1 MEIRYIYVDSPFW
14 RAEIGRISLF
24 IGDVDFEDSRISND
38 EFFRARES
46 GRLDDGTLIPYRQIP
61 CLCVDGKTIA
71 QTGGISRICGKLS
84 GLYPGDDLVRS
95 ALVDQVIDMAT
106 DITNLLGSINTEK
119 DEEKK
124 KQRRLKLVA
133 TALPNKIRYV
143 EEQLERD
150 AQEWFV
156 GESMTIADIAMWRL
170 FGWLTSGMIDY
181 FPTNLLAPFP
191 KLRRVCNKVNEQPKV
206 SEWVKLKYPKDY
218 PLGNF

>member
-1 MEIRYIYVDSPFW
+1 MEIRYVYVDSPFW
-14 RAEIGRISLF
+14 RAEIGRIALF
-24 IGDVDFEDSRISND
+24 IGDIDFEDARISND

-46 GRLDDGTLIPYRQIP
+46 GQLDDGTLIPYRQIP
-61 CLCVDGKTIA
+61 CLCIDGKSIA

-95 ALVDQVIDMAT
+95 ALVDQVVDMAT

-133 TALPNKIRYV
+133 TALPDKISYV

-150 AQEWFV
+150 GNEWFV
-156 GESMTIADIAMWRL
+156 SESMTIADIAMWRL

-181 FPTNLLAPFP
+181 FPTNQLAPFP
-191 KLRRVCNKVNEQPKV
+191 NLRRVCNTVSEQPKV
-206 SEWVKLKYPKDY
+206 SEWVKLTYPKDY

>member
-1 MEIRYIYVDSPFW
+1 MEVRYVYVDSPFW
-14 RAEIGRISLF
+14 RAEIGRIALF
-24 IGDVDFEDSRISND
+24 VGNIDFEDTRISNE

-46 GRLDDGTLIPYRQIP
+46 GRLDDGTLIPYRQLP
-61 CLCVDGKTIA
+61 CLTIDGQSIA
-71 QTGGISRICGKLS
+71 QTGAISRVCGKLG

-106 DITNLLGSINTEK
+106 DITNLVGPINTEK
-119 DEEKK
+119 DEEQR

-133 TALPNKIRYV
+133 TALPEKISYV

-150 AQEWFV
+150 GREWFV

-181 FPTNLLAPFP
+181 FPTSLLGPYTNLCRL
-191 KLRRVCNKVNEQPKV
+191 CNKVSEHPKV
-206 SEWVKLKYPKDY
+206 SEWVKRKYPKDY
-218 PLGNF
+218 LLGNF